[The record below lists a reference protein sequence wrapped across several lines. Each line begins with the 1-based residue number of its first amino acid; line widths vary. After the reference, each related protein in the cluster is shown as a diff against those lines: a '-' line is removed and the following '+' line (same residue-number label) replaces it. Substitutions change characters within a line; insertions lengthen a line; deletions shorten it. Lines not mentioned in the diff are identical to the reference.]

1 MYTHFKICIIYFVIV
16 PLSGCVKVLNLPYR
30 RTVVSSV
37 LQSAMAF
44 LLSVN
49 LPRNIS
55 HLETL
60 VNPLFTIKGEKASFS
75 PDSLLSLTH
84 AASRTRQ
91 VAPQSL
97 TQPKLLFTLL
107 AHNYFQATYITQSP
121 NRTLLIFLNL
131 SHLAHTSSI
140 LPF

>member
-1 MYTHFKICIIYFVIV
+1 MYTHSKICIMYSVIV
-16 PLSGCVKVLNLPYR
+16 PLSGCVKVPNLPYR
-30 RTVVSSV
+30 RAAVLPV

-60 VNPLFTIKGEKASFS
+60 VNPFFAIKGEKASFS
-75 PDSLLSLTH
+75 PDSLLSLTY
-84 AASRTRQ
+84 AVSRTRQ

-97 TQPKLLFTLL
+97 TQPNSLLMPST
-107 AHNYFQATYITQSP
+107 HSYFQAIYTIPFSIQIP
-121 NRTLLIFLNL
+121 LISLNL
-131 SHLAHTSSI
+131 HCLVHKC
-140 LPF
+140 LF

>member
-16 PLSGCVKVLNLPYR
+16 PLSGCVKVLDLPYR
-30 RTVVSSV
+30 RAVVSLV

-60 VNPLFTIKGEKASFS
+60 VNPLFAIKGEKASFS

-97 TQPKLLFTLL
+97 TQPNSLLTLST
-107 AHNYFQATYITQSP
+107 HSYFRAICTVPFSIQIPLISP
-121 NRTLLIFLNL
+121 NLHYLV
-131 SHLAHTSSI
+131 HKC
-140 LPF
+140 PF

>member
-16 PLSGCVKVLNLPYR
+16 PLSGCVKVLDLPYR
-30 RTVVSSV
+30 RTAVLPV

-60 VNPLFTIKGEKASFS
+60 VNPFFAIKGEKASFS

-84 AASRTRQ
+84 TVSRTRQ

-97 TQPKLLFTLL
+97 TQPTSLFTPV
-107 AHNYFQATYITQSP
+107 AHNYFQAICTVPFSIQIP
-121 NRTLLIFLNL
+121 LISLNL
-131 SHLAHTSSI
+131 HCLVHKS
-140 LPF
+140 PF